1 MKIRSIAL
9 ACSISLTAM
18 LAAYAQTDAGF
29 QTAQVVSFEKV
40 AQNEQHAES
49 ADHYKIAMRMNGA
62 VYICKAEGPITDFM
76 GWAPGK
82 QFPAQLDAKEKIMT
96 VKSPSGNNVQLNV
109 TSKKH

>member
-9 ACSISLTAM
+9 ICCLSMAAM
-18 LAAYAQTDAGF
+18 LAAYAQMD

-62 VYICKAEGPITDFM
+62 IYICKAEGPITDFM

-82 QFPAQLDAKEKIMT
+82 QFPAQLDAKEKIMM
-96 VKSPSGNNVQLNV
+96 VKSPSGNTVQLNV

>member
-1 MKIRSIAL
+1 MKLRSTAIAL
-9 ACSISLTAM
+9 AFCLS
-18 LAAYAQTDAGF
+18 LAALFAFAQDGF

-49 ADHYKIAMRMNGA
+49 ADHYKIAMRMNGV

-82 QFPAQLDAKEKIMT
+82 QFPAQLDAKEKVML
-96 VKSPSGNNVQLNV
+96 VKSPSGNTVQLNV

>member
-1 MKIRSIAL
+1 MKTRSIAL
-9 ACSISLTAM
+9 ACCVT
-18 LAAYAQTDAGF
+18 LAALFAYAQDEGF

-49 ADHYKIAMRMNGA
+49 ADHYKIAMRMNGV

-82 QFPAQLDAKEKIMT
+82 QFPAQVDGKEKTML
-96 VKSPSGNNVQLNV
+96 VKSPSGNTVQLNI

>member
-1 MKIRSIAL
+1 MKARSIAL
-9 ACSISLTAM
+9 ACCLAMTAA
-18 LAAYAQTDAGF
+18 LAYAQNPDEGF

-82 QFPAQLDAKEKIMT
+82 QFPAQLDAKEKTML
-96 VKSPSGNNVQLNV
+96 VKSPSGNTVQLNV

>member
-1 MKIRSIAL
+1 MKTRSVAL
-9 ACSISLTAM
+9 ACCISIAALF
-18 LAAYAQTDAGF
+18 AYAQDESF

-49 ADHYKIAMRMNGA
+49 ADHYKIAMRMNGI

-82 QFPAQLDAKEKIMT
+82 QFPAQLDAKEKIMM
-96 VKSPSGNNVQLNV
+96 VKSPSGNTVQLNV
-109 TSKKH
+109 TSKKK

>member
-1 MKIRSIAL
+1 MKTRSVIL
-9 ACSISLTAM
+9 ACCLGITAI
-18 LAAYAQTDAGF
+18 LAYAQNPDV

-40 AQNEQHAES
+40 AQNEQHPES

-62 VYICKAEGPITDFM
+62 VYVCKAEGPITDFM

-82 QFPAQLDAKEKIMT
+82 EFPAQLDAKEKVMM
-96 VKSPSGNNVQLNV
+96 VKSPSGNTVQLNV